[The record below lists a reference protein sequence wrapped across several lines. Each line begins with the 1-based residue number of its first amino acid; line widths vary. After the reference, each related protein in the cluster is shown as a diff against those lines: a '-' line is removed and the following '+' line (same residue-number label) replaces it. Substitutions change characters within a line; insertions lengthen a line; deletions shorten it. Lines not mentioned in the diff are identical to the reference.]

1 MAAGATPR
9 DTGMLYKAAA
19 FVGAGVV
26 AAGLGYAFLLYT
38 RKSRNGA
45 EDAVDDSPDMQDQ
58 VGSIKLTAFSIHPS
72 TSCNYFSL
80 HVVLKNSVSLRQTS

>member
-58 VGSIKLTAFSIHPS
+58 VGSIPVG
-72 TSCNYFSL
+72 
-80 HVVLKNSVSLRQTS
+80 HVAHRSS